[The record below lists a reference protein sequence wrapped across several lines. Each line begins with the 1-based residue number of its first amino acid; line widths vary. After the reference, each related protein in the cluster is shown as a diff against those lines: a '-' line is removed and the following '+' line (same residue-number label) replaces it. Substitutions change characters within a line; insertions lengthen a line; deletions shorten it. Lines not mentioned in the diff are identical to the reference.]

1 MAFKVEGDDV
11 EDMEKWLD
19 AELNKVK
26 LERDEVLEVTN
37 DSNLNGGDRPDIDQV
52 WWLVCICILMYF
64 ERLKAG

>member
-52 WWLVCICILMYF
+52 
-64 ERLKAG
+64 